1 MSFDGEIGAGSSA
14 TLKAIWEE
22 NTAARAALRDEVR
35 GSERYAA
42 RLPTGDALL
51 VHRRDSGSP
60 VPGGAR
66 DDPEHLASSA
76 ARRRPRPDSQSL
88 GPWKRR
94 RTTSIANVYNRP
106 AGAPESVLPSPDRP
120 LERLLAGLDE
130 SRERLQEVTRR
141 AEGRVRGERHATAFP
156 ARRAELLPVAG
167 RPGGARGETYGT
179 DPPDQDGSGV
189 SEAVTGC

>member
-35 GSERYAA
+35 ALSDTQLGFRPGTRCWSIGEILDHLCLAERAMIRSISRLLQHAAGLGQIGEPGSMETPSHNLDRER
-42 RLPTGDALL
+42 
-51 VHRRDSGSP
+51 
-60 VPGGAR
+60 
-66 DDPEHLASSA
+66 
-76 ARRRPRPDSQSL
+76 
-88 GPWKRR
+88 
-94 RTTSIANVYNRP
+94 YNRP

-141 AEGRVRGERHATAFP
+141 AEGRVVGNVTLPHFQLGEINFYQWLAVQGAHEAKHTAQIHRIKTDPAFP
-156 ARRAELLPVAG
+156 K
-167 RPGGARGETYGT
+167 
-179 DPPDQDGSGV
+179 Q
-189 SEAVTGC
+189 